1 MLSVWSTLSVCISR
15 YSTLVFYDT
24 LNITYSVYLEDESS
38 KGFLK
43 CCVRALWL
51 KKKSVLNSIGWDS
64 AVLCVLFSNE
74 S

>member
-15 YSTLVFYDT
+15 YSSLVFYDT

-43 CCVRALWL
+43 CCVRALWF
-51 KKKSVLNSIGWDS
+51 KKKKCSQ
-64 AVLCVLFSNE
+64 
-74 S
+74 

>member
-1 MLSVWSTLSVCISR
+1 MLC
-15 YSTLVFYDT
+15 
-24 LNITYSVYLEDESS
+24 E
-38 KGFLK
+38 GF
-43 CCVRALWL
+43 VI